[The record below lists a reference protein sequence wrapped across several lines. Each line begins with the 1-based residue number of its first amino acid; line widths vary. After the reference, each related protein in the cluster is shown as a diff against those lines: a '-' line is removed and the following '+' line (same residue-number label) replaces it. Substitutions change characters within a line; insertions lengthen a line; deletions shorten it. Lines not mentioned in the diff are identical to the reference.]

1 VGPLD
6 EKNYALTDFP
16 MKKISLFILA
26 MGISL
31 FSYAHIGSPGVTFE
45 GKAGAYAVMV
55 LITPPDVIPGTATI
69 DIYTKTTGIHSLGAK
84 PVYWFAGDEGTP
96 AADEILPVAGEPGH
110 FRGIVWLMSAGTSG
124 IELELQGTSGIGKV
138 IVPVMAVSTAQKEMP
153 ASLGWILL
161 ALCIL
166 LVGLM
171 VTIISASVSDG
182 LVKPSE
188 SIGAKI
194 IRKRW
199 IGAGVSAVLLILIL
213 WGGKSWWNNWSD
225 RYKRFTYKPLR
236 ATSILTQHQNKTTLE
251 FRIDTAKLANL
262 VYTRRLS
269 YVIPDHG
276 KLMHMFLVR
285 AGSMDVFAHLHPQR
299 KDSATYITQLPTL
312 PAGKYLVFADIT
324 RLTGFSETIPDT
336 LTIES
341 KTPAILTSIDSS
353 FMNRD
358 DTYFTTNTIAKGSDN
373 ISVNDNI
380 VVCGKPGV
388 KTTLADGSSAIWEH
402 APNTTFT
409 AGTLYELT
417 FSIQDEN
424 GAPAKLEPYL
434 GMMGHAVVM
443 KNDGSTYIHLHPVGN
458 YSMASQQ
465 TMLTRFEQ
473 ETGPVQWAEIA
484 PPRIFMDSVDRLV
497 AHLDALP
504 EEERN
509 QVLMGTMNHT
519 TDSLHAEHAIV
530 KFPYAFPS
538 PGNYRIWIQMKR
550 NGKILNSAF
559 DAVVK

>member
-1 VGPLD
+1 
-6 EKNYALTDFP
+6 

-26 MGISL
+26 IGISV
-31 FSYAHIGSPGVTFE
+31 FSDAHIGSPGVTFE

-69 DIYTKTTGIHSLGAK
+69 DIYTKASGIHAIGAK

-96 AADEILPVAGEPGH
+96 TADEILPVPGEPGH

-124 IELELQGTSGIGKV
+124 IELEVNGDSGNGKV

-171 VTIISASVSDG
+171 ITIISASVSDG

-188 SIGAKI
+188 SISSKI

-199 IGAGVSAVLLILIL
+199 IGAGISAVLLILIL

-225 RYKRFTYKPLR
+225 RYKRFTYKPLQ
-236 ATSILTQHQNKTTLE
+236 ATSTITQQPNKTVLE
-251 FRIDTAKLANL
+251 FRIDKTRLHNL

-299 KDSATYITQLPTL
+299 KDSVTYITPLPAL

-324 RLTGFSETIPDT
+324 RLTGFAETIPDT
-336 LTIES
+336 LEIES
-341 KTPAILTSIDSS
+341 KTPAILTSVDSS
-353 FMNRD
+353 FFNRD
-358 DTYFTTNTIAKGSDN
+358 DTYFTTNAIAPASEN
-373 ISVNDNI
+373 IAVNDNI

-388 KTTLADGSSAIWEH
+388 KTILADGSSAIWEH
-402 APNTTFT
+402 ARNETFVS
-409 AGTLYELT
+409 GKLYELT
-417 FSIQDEN
+417 FAIQDEK
-424 GAPAKLEPYL
+424 GEPAKLEPYL

-443 KNDGSTYIHLHPVGN
+443 KDDGSTYIHLHPVGN

-473 ETGPVQWAEIA
+473 ETGPVQWGEIL
-484 PPRIFMDSVDRLV
+484 PPQIFMDSVDRLV
-497 AHLDALP
+497 SDLDAMT
-504 EEERN
+504 EGERN
-509 QVLMGTMNHT
+509 KILMSSMTHT
-519 TDSLHAEHAIV
+519 TDSLHAEHSVV

-559 DAVVK
+559 DAVVN